1 MKSIDQQFDIWLLH
15 KNGKSKFAKVIKK
28 KYFRNGLNLSP
39 YSRFFLIECNSNTSI
54 VDLKTVILHISQKY
68 SNLRPR
74 ATPKF
79 CPFFCF
85 HGITETKLVDLK
97 RKLSND
103 GILFTDGYD
112 FRGAEFNVHSIVKE
126 PTNGNLISLR
136 IIDSITQLDK
146 VFESI
151 HSTIEI
157 YQFYCS
163 TVYYQNNDYKH
174 ISIPFET
181 TNDIIEMI

>member
-1 MKSIDQQFDIWLLH
+1 M
-15 KNGKSKFAKVIKK
+15 
-28 KYFRNGLNLSP
+28 
-39 YSRFFLIECNSNTSI
+39 
-54 VDLKTVILHISQKY
+54 
-68 SNLRPR
+68 
-74 ATPKF
+74 
-79 CPFFCF
+79 
-85 HGITETKLVDLK
+85 
-97 RKLSND
+97 
-103 GILFTDGYD
+103 ILFTDGYD

-157 YQFYCS
+157 YQFYFS
-163 TVYYQNNDYKH
+163 TAYYQNNDYKH
-174 ISIPFET
+174 ILIPFEA